1 MAFALPN
8 REHLGPSLICRATN
22 SVAVVPSQR
31 CRTSAGLT
39 LTFMRAGKVR
49 TGIGGAFVSILDS
62 RALTGGYNLA
72 DVLLL
77 QQLSCDRLEPP
88 ASIVDNHTTTLY
100 KNTCK
105 RPPPEGFF
113 SDFQRRP
120 DTVRVPCLRHQP
132 GYIERP
138 PLTICP
144 RLRVFKS
151 RDHGKQQ
158 TAFLVVSIRKY

>member
-8 REHLGPSLICRATN
+8 REYLGPSLICRATN

-49 TGIGGAFVSILDS
+49 TWIGGAFVSILDS

-88 ASIVDNHTTTLY
+88 ASIVDTQPRSTRTPASALHP
-100 KNTCK
+100 K
-105 RPPPEGFF
+105 GF
-113 SDFQRRP
+113 SPILQRRS

>member
-1 MAFALPN
+1 
-8 REHLGPSLICRATN
+8 
-22 SVAVVPSQR
+22 
-31 CRTSAGLT
+31 
-39 LTFMRAGKVR
+39 MRAGKVR

-62 RALTGGYNLA
+62 RTLTGGYNLA

-113 SDFQRRP
+113 SDF
-120 DTVRVPCLRHQP
+120 T
-132 GYIERP
+132 
-138 PLTICP
+138 T
-144 RLRVFKS
+144 S
-151 RDHGKQQ
+151 
-158 TAFLVVSIRKY
+158 S